1 MVSYQ
6 PLLYSFLVSGVYL
19 LIISAIAAVIERRA
33 NLLRPLPEEQVEP
46 IGVGWFVVNF
56 IMELLFYVVIPAFA
70 YSFFYLVLPISGVRA
85 GMAVALVAFTLG
97 AVPLVMSLSV
107 RVRLPMPYLLFLLL
121 AYIIKIGGS
130 LVLIG
135 LLYSL

>member
-19 LIISAIAAVIERRA
+19 LIISTIAAVIERRA
-33 NLLRPLPEEQVEP
+33 NLLRPLPDEQVEP
-46 IGVGWFVVNF
+46 ISVGWFVVNF

-70 YSFFYLVLPISGVRA
+70 YSFFYLVLPVSGVRA